1 MTKNS
6 NGQAILVLGTSGTG
20 KTSSIQNLN
29 PKETLILM
37 SQFKPLPFQG
47 WAKNYSVD
55 KFEKDKGC
63 ILVCENFEKL
73 HKVLDNILS
82 KPLPYKNIILDD
94 FQFYTQRDVFTR
106 ADEKGFDKWIDL
118 AKNISDVLM
127 KIISGA
133 YAKKLNL
140 VIMWHSNTE
149 LIAEEKGTMVKTSS
163 KFIDEKMTIE
173 GLFTTVLL
181 TTIQDGEYK
190 FQTNSTGA
198 TNSVKSPKG
207 VFKLYIPN
215 DLNYVLSQ
223 LDKYGNEEL

>member
-1 MTKNS
+1 MSKNN
-6 NGQAILVLGTSGTG
+6 NGQAILILETSGTG
-20 KTSSIQNLN
+20 KTSSIQSLN

-37 SQFKPLPFQG
+37 SQFKPLPFGG

-63 ILVCENFEKL
+63 ILVCENFDKL
-73 HKVLDNILS
+73 NKVLDNILS

-94 FQFYTQRDVFTR
+94 FQFYTQRDVFAR

-133 YAKKLNL
+133 YTKKLNL

-149 LIAEEKGTMVKTSS
+149 LIAEEKGTLVKTSS

-190 FQTNSTGA
+190 FQTNSTG
-198 TNSVKSPKG
+198 TTTSIKSPLG
-207 VFKLYIPN
+207 VFDLYIPN
-215 DLNYVLSQ
+215 DLNFVLNQ
-223 LDKYGNEEL
+223 LNKYDNGEL

>member
-1 MTKNS
+1 MSKNN
-6 NGQAILVLGTSGTG
+6 NGQAILILGTSGTG
-20 KTSSIQNLN
+20 KTSSIKSLN

-37 SQFKPLPFQG
+37 SQFKPLPFGG

-63 ILVCENFEKL
+63 ILVCENFDKL
-73 HKVLDNILS
+73 NKVLDNILS

-94 FQFYTQRDVFTR
+94 FQFYTQRDVFAR

-149 LIAEEKGTMVKTSS
+149 SIAEEKGTMVKTSS
-163 KFIDEKMTIE
+163 KFIDEKFVVE
-173 GLFTTVLL
+173 GIFNTVLK
-181 TTIQDGEYK
+181 TEIVDGYYK
-190 FQTNSTGA
+190 FKTNSD
-198 TNSVKSPKG
+198 NNLLSIKSPAG
-207 VFKLYIPN
+207 VFDLYIDN
-215 DLNYVLSQ
+215 DLNYVFNQ
-223 LDKYGNEEL
+223 LNKFDRGEL